1 MRTAPEALFN
11 SSDLAGGFGAIANR
25 VYLHAKLLQVAL
37 TEELLGEA
45 EGTLRFTNGNALR
58 SSHARSSHARV
69 LQHESAEVGRA
80 DDGAPSTWAVC
91 GTYIP
96 IARSGATFL
105 PKLVRKGVLD
115 PYIFH
120 AYEQTNDQY
129 GGGAPVTQTW
139 TIPSCWHGKKLTAT
153 VIGPDGLSPGPEL
166 SQSGG
171 QLTLNVQPGRPVRI
185 EAK

>member
-1 MRTAPEALFN
+1 M
-11 SSDLAGGFGAIANR
+11 
-25 VYLHAKLLQVAL
+25 YLHAKLLQVAL

-45 EGTLRFTNGNALR
+45 EGTMRFTNGNEL
-58 SSHARSSHARV
+58 RSSHARV
-69 LQHESAEVGRA
+69 LQQETAEVGRA
-80 DDGAPSTWAVC
+80 DAGAPSTWSVC
-91 GTYIP
+91 GTRIP

-115 PYIFH
+115 PYTFH

-139 TIPSCWHGKKLTAT
+139 TTPSCWHGKNLTAT
-153 VIGPDGLSPGPEL
+153 VIGPDGLSPGAQL

-171 QLTLNVQPGRPVRI
+171 QLTLSVQPGRPVRI